1 MFRVTRY
8 PITSKTESGRVGYRK
23 KYRVAGQVRV
33 PAGHWSQDTWKVK
46 FESQYCPFLSC
57 PVVWWPP
64 CLPRPPWPTWPPW
77 PDHGGSR
84 PGSTLPVSTLSSKEK
99 TFFFFKYFSLLCFLM
114 FFNVFLPPTVFESL
128 KGLTI
133 VETIYKKSGS
143 DRIFSPRIGNI
154 SSWKHNQTGDLVLD
168 QVKTKK
174 KKEIVGLP
182 RPRGQGKGSFILLYP
197 TKCRSVTRLT
207 QPSAPLTK
215 NVQTLNILLILLF

>member
-1 MFRVTRY
+1 MSV
-8 PITSKTESGRVGYRK
+8 
-23 KYRVAGQVRV
+23 
-33 PAGHWSQDTWKVK
+33 
-46 FESQYCPFLSC
+46 FLSC
-57 PVVWWPP
+57 PDYY
-64 CLPRPPWPTWPPW
+64 
-77 PDHGGSR
+77 DHHVYHDHHDQHDHQDYGGSR
-84 PGSTLPVSTLSSKEK
+84 PGSTLPVSTFSSKEK
-99 TFFFFKYFSLLCFLM
+99 TFFSSNISVFM

-174 KKEIVGLP
+174 KEIVGLP

-215 NVQTLNILLILLF
+215 NVQTLNILLF